1 MKEPR
6 ILGDIMKE
14 FLLESNDEYA
24 VAFRRLYIRQ
34 LRSAKI
40 AEFIGVGV
48 FVRANR
54 TNLHFRLSLSC

>member
-24 VAFRRLYIRQ
+24 VAFRRLYKEHGSDFLEPKQ
-34 LRSAKI
+34 EEK
-40 AEFIGVGV
+40 EV
-48 FVRANR
+48 
-54 TNLHFRLSLSC
+54 HYDQ